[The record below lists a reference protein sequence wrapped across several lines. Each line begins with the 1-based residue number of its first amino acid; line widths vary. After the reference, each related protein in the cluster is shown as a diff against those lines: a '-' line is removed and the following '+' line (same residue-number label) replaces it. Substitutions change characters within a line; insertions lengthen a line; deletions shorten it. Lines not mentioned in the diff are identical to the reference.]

1 MSDVVLDQP
10 NVNGQSAGPGIEPAS
25 EGSSFDI
32 VQILWRWK
40 WLPILGSIVGAC
52 LGFLYFSRLP
62 ETFEAAAMVQVVN
75 SVPAPVQNPYFD
87 PRNEVTRVDES
98 MVIRSQAV
106 LRRAV
111 QLGRLT
117 EQSDFVGMTADE
129 VVGELKSATSPLVI
143 EPADKDD
150 QTTLI
155 QIAYV
160 SEDAE
165 VAAKVVIAI
174 VDGYESY
181 LAEEYKTVGDEISQL
196 IETAHADLGKRVKQ
210 LNQATSEFRSN
221 NPDILFRENVATDP
235 YAETFLALNAE
246 LNRVRSAKGELEA
259 LAVQAKQN
267 LAAGKSPSSILM
279 LLAQNGASVSEQSNP
294 FANRILSF
302 DQPNSDMKLNT
313 ESKRIERQVLFPLQ
327 IKLRVWSENLGEGHP
342 SVATVKKEVELVQRQ
357 VSELRESE
365 RRLDDEMARLQ
376 KELEEETGVVLKSN
390 KERLAERLETLDSQ
404 IAVLQL
410 KEIDLE
416 RRSAVQQQMSRE
428 LQGMLADH
436 RVLIAD
442 TDAVNTLLTAYTKK
456 LQEIDLMPKMG
467 QRTLKRLDMPS
478 IGWFYGPKVAV
489 YLLGGAAVGFILL
502 SGLAV
507 LMDLADRSYRNPS
520 EISTDLNVSVLG
532 HIPVMNLAKVKKSV
546 EGVDPAVCTIHHSK
560 GRVAEAF
567 RSVRTGLYFSNKG
580 KALKVLQITSPVPGD
595 GKSTLSSN
603 ISVTMA
609 QSGRRVL
616 LIDADLRRPRVAK
629 IFGIESDVG
638 VAAVVSGKVEVDD
651 AIVAGPVANLSIL
664 PGGKRP
670 ANPAEILSSE
680 RFRNMV
686 DMLRDKFDVIVIDT
700 PPLLAVSDP
709 GAVAGIVD
717 GVLMTMRLRRNVKPL
732 AIRAKSILESVGANL
747 LGVVINGVSSEAG
760 YGYNYDYNDYRYA
773 YKYGSNY
780 RSGYGYRYG
789 YGNYRYGYSEYSDTQ
804 DLAPAKSKSSDA

>member
-10 NVNGQSAGPGIEPAS
+10 NVNGQSAGPGIESAS
-25 EGSSFDI
+25 EGSNFDI

-75 SVPAPVQNPYFD
+75 SIPAPMQNPFFD
-87 PRNEVTRVDES
+87 PRNGINRVDES
-98 MVIRSQAV
+98 MVIRSQSV
-106 LRRAV
+106 LKRAV

-117 EQSDFVGMTADE
+117 EQSDFIGKNVDE
-129 VVGELKSATSPLVI
+129 IVSDLKDVDSSLVI

-155 QIAYV
+155 RISYV

-165 VAAKVVIAI
+165 VAAKVVTAI
-174 VDGYESY
+174 VDGYDSY
-181 LAEEYKTVGDEISQL
+181 LVEEYKTVGDEIAQL
-196 IETAHADLGKRVKQ
+196 IESAHSDLGKRVKD
-210 LNQATSEFRSN
+210 LNEASQEFRAN
-221 NPDILFRENVATDP
+221 NPDILFRENEATDP
-235 YAETFLALNAE
+235 YAETFLALSHE
-246 LNRVRSAKGELEA
+246 LNVVRSERGELN
-259 LAVQAKQN
+259 AVATQARN
-267 LAAGKSPSSILM
+267 LIAAGKSPASIF
-279 LLAQNGASVSEQSNP
+279 LLLSQNGTIFNDPNQQY
-294 FANRILSF
+294 ANRLMSIDEPS
-302 DQPNSDMKLNT
+302 SDLRVDT
-313 ESKRIERQVLFPLQ
+313 QSKQIEREILFPLQ
-327 IKLRVWSENLGEGHP
+327 IKLKVWSEGLGEEHP
-342 SVATVKKEVELVQRQ
+342 SVATVRKEVELVQKQ
-357 VSELRESE
+357 VAALRDSE
-365 RRLDDEMARLQ
+365 RRLDEEVDRIQAEV
-376 KELEEETGVVLKSN
+376 EEETGAGIRSIT
-390 KERLAERLETLDSQ
+390 ERLAERLEALDAQ
-404 IAVLQL
+404 LAVLEL
-410 KEIDLE
+410 KEKDLSS
-416 RRSAVQQQMSRE
+416 RVMVQQQMSRE
-428 LQGMLADH
+428 LQGMLSEH
-436 RVLIAD
+436 RVLMAD
-442 TDAVNTLLTAYTKK
+442 TEAVNTLLSAYTEK

-467 QRTLKRLDMPS
+467 QRTLKRLDMPNF
-478 IGWFYGPKVAV
+478 GWFYGPTVAK
-489 YLLGGAAVGFILL
+489 YLLGGAAVGFVLL

-520 EISTDLNVSVLG
+520 EISTDLNVQVLG

-546 EGVDPAVCTIHHSK
+546 DGVDPAVCTIHHSK

-580 KALKVLQITSPVPGD
+580 KTLKVLQVTSPVPGD

-629 IFGIESDVG
+629 IFGIESEVG

-789 YGNYRYGYSEYSDTQ
+789 YGNYRYGYSEYSDSG
-804 DLAPAKSKSSDA
+804 DLSVKGSDS